1 MLTPQLSELI
11 TALQALTPM
20 PDDDTLNDLPVED
33 NPMDTLDNILIALKQ
48 ETRETY
54 PLEIIPPL
62 LEVFGTGTGNG
73 VFWGI
78 LHLVEAYPDKQE
90 LYPLIQRAT
99 RSTNPGTR
107 EWCCLLLGRRRN
119 LADEPF
125 LVERLQDPVAVVRQY
140 ALKGIIMLSRSEER

>member
-1 MLTPQLSELI
+1 MLTPHLSQLI

-33 NPMDTLDNILIALKQ
+33 NPMDILDNILIALKQ
-48 ETRETY
+48 ETQEAY

-73 VFWGI
+73 IFWSI
-78 LHLVEAYPDKQE
+78 LHLIEAYPDSQE
-90 LYPLIQRAT
+90 IYPLIQHAT
-99 RSTNPGTR
+99 HSTNPGTR

-119 LADEPF
+119 QEDESF
-125 LVERLQDPVAVVRQY
+125 LVERLQDPLPWLDNMR
-140 ALKGIIMLSRSEER
+140 LKGSSCYHSVFR